1 MQHEQQFQSVC
12 FSYTV
17 KRQVQCLYLFFSTI
31 SNIIQVNKKA
41 NIWSSRLL
49 QSSSCSPGCVHLR
62 QPGVRSPRGTNC
74 NVDVRGRRLASAGG
88 GTYPQ
93 KCCCSSEAECLQIV
107 IRRLIVAKLR
117 FLNCTNPHVSNE
129 YAHVAFQLIRKLKR
143 IAAPHFCSTFFGGRK
158 GLAFLC
164 LDRIWALLP
173 RQKRA

>member
-1 MQHEQQFQSVC
+1 M
-12 FSYTV
+12 
-17 KRQVQCLYLFFSTI
+17 
-31 SNIIQVNKKA
+31 N
-41 NIWSSRLL
+41 SRLL

-93 KCCCSSEAECLQIV
+93 KCRCSSEAECLQVV

-143 IAAPHFCSTFFGGRK
+143 IAAPHFCSTFLGEEKGSLFFAWTGFERFFQDRSERRKQHKLFTVGFRAAALTGRFNSARTYTARAK
-158 GLAFLC
+158 STS
-164 LDRIWALLP
+164 LP
-173 RQKRA
+173 L